1 MEIFLNLWDEIDD
14 FAGACR
20 HIATSF
26 AVEAAALSRP
36 MAASLIA
43 LAAAPLGWI
52 SSLKNLT

>member
-36 MAASLIA
+36 VAASLLT
-43 LAAAPLGWI
+43 LAAVPLGWI
-52 SSLKNLT
+52 LSLKNLT

>member
-26 AVEAAALSRP
+26 AVEAATLSRP
-36 MAASLIA
+36 LAVSLLT
-43 LAAAPLGWI
+43 LAAAPLGWF
-52 SSLKNLT
+52 SSLKNLM